1 MSPLLEL
8 PLVRDLHERSLL
20 FPVIVMLVVG
30 AVLLQGVLA
39 PKPAEGDEGGAEL
52 SPPPPPLVR
61 PELEKTPLAY
71 AEDYWLQLG
80 ERLQPRF
87 VLIGRDHVPGIV
99 MARGLV
105 LTSIQAADD
114 VAAEAMALGSPSG
127 SSQSES
133 AQPEGEPQ
141 PADRTGA
148 AAEAPSPEGAGA
160 ESPKIEGGQTS
171 ESEAE
176 DPPQRPAAPY
186 AVVGVDTDWGLGV
199 LRLADPSS
207 EAGFPAPVPRAWQA
221 GAHVAAIS
229 LTPDQHPRITRGVL
243 VSVPPENDD
252 PESGSS
258 ADAVLDVSIPF
269 PGNTTV
275 AAIVD
280 LDGGLLGIAIG
291 AGGRVKVLPAA
302 RAARIAEELS
312 ERRFC
317 VALETRDLDEDL
329 RRLLRIG
336 NGVFLERV
344 RKESFFPEP
353 SLRGGDIL
361 LRWGGAEITSREQFE
376 QVYGEHAAGALVR
389 YEVRRGGRR
398 VRGATRMPDPDCRP
412 AASTLVRFPRLGV
425 IANWES
431 GAEDDSSGWRV
442 LHVFEASPASVA
454 GVERRD
460 RIVGV
465 AGRPLTLSQP
475 RRGLQEFE
483 RRPRPAV
490 LTLLRAGRRKLLAV
504 KPKAG

>member
-20 FPVIVMLVVG
+20 FPMIVVLVV
-30 AVLLQGVLA
+30 AVVLLQGVLA
-39 PKPAEGDEGGAEL
+39 PKPAEGDEGGAQL

-114 VAAEAMALGSPSG
+114 VVAEAMALGSALAG
-127 SSQSES
+127 SPSES
-133 AQPEGEPQ
+133 ELQ

-148 AAEAPSPEGAGA
+148 AAEAPSPEASGT
-160 ESPKIEGGQTS
+160 ESPKTEGGQAS
-171 ESEAE
+171 ESETE
-176 DPPQRPAAPY
+176 DPPQRPAASY

-207 EAGFPAPVPRAWQA
+207 GAAFPAPVPREWQA

-243 VSVPPENDD
+243 VSVPPENDYS
-252 PESGSS
+252 ESGSF

-269 PGNTTV
+269 PGNITV

-291 AGGRVKVLPAA
+291 AGGGVKVLSAA

-329 RRLLRIG
+329 RRLLRLG
-336 NGVFLERV
+336 NGVFVERV

-361 LRWGGAEITSREQFE
+361 LRWGGTEITSREQFE

-389 YEVRRGGRR
+389 FQVLRDGRR

-412 AASTLVRFPRLGV
+412 AASTLVRFPRLGI

-431 GAEDDSSGWRV
+431 GAEEDSSGWRV
-442 LHVFEASPASVA
+442 LHVFEASPASAA